1 MKPTLRKFLAL
12 VLLITFLSIS
22 SASPTGAQPPDPP
35 EIMENGEFPVDLSQ
49 IQPAITERSE
59 ITVDG
64 GDNSITAAY
73 TWWSASGTT
82 FTPASST
89 ITYNYGTAGCVDTGA
104 SGDVWRGSVNLPQG
118 SKITGMY
125 FNFQNDIEAPAN
137 TTIFLRRYSYTGTY
151 QDILSVTGSTDGTG
165 NHYLWTSTVT
175 TYNTVD
181 NLNYAYVLVWV
192 GNTNQNLC
200 GVNLRFDPPPIF
212 FSALPMIT
220 K

>member
-1 MKPTLRKFLAL
+1 MKPTLSKFLAL
-12 VLLITFLSIS
+12 LLLITFLSVT

-64 GDNSITAAY
+64 GENGLTAAY

-82 FTPASST
+82 FIPASSSY
-89 ITYNYGTAGCVDTGA
+89 TYGYGGSGCVDTG
-104 SGDVWRGSVNLPQG
+104 GNDVWRGIVNLQHG

-125 FNFQNDIEAPAN
+125 FNFANDIADPAD
-137 TTIFLRRYSYTGTY
+137 TTIYLRRYSYTGSY
-151 QDILSVTGSTDGTG
+151 DDILSVTGTYTGTG
-165 NHYLWTSTVT
+165 NHFKWTATVAN
-175 TYNTVD
+175 NTVN
-181 NLNYAYVLVWV
+181 NLDYAYVLVWV
-192 GNTNQNLC
+192 GNPNQNLC
-200 GVNLRFDPPPIF
+200 GVNLKFEPPPIYLQ
-212 FSALPMIT
+212 ALPMIT

>member
-1 MKPTLRKFLAL
+1 MKPTLSKFLAL
-12 VLLITFLSIS
+12 LMLITFLSVT

-49 IQPAITERSE
+49 ISPAITERSE
-59 ITVDG
+59 ITVNG
-64 GDNSITAAY
+64 GENGLTAAY

-89 ITYNYGTAGCVDTGA
+89 ITYNYGYAGCVDTG
-104 SGDVWRGSVNLPQG
+104 GNDVWRGSVNLPNG

-125 FNFQNDIEAPAN
+125 FNYANDIDAPAN
-137 TTIFLRRYSYTGTY
+137 TTIFLRRYSYTGSY
-151 QDILSVTGSTDGTG
+151 EDILSVTGTTDGIG
-165 NHYLWTSTVT
+165 NHFGFTSTVA
-175 TYNTVD
+175 YNTV
-181 NLNYAYVLVWV
+181 NNASYAYVLVWA
-192 GNTNQNLC
+192 GNSNQNLC
-200 GVNLRFDPPPIF
+200 GVNVRYEPPPIF